1 MSKKKFI
8 SLNLRLTIVVL
19 ATIVLAIS
27 LYGVSDWLENMLIE
41 KFYKSD
47 AAIEKNVGKAYS
59 GLEEYIAN
67 NNVKGTDTEK
77 LQKWVKKND
86 YTYLTVSDDT
96 NTVFDGGWSY
106 SPTTDKKT
114 NSDKKLKTNNQ
125 INQQTTALDE
135 NFKTNF
141 KNRIVKFADK
151 KILRIYR
158 CVQGRA
164 FFKDYA
170 FSQDI
175 HLWSCYFR
183 KPFDI

>member
-19 ATIVLAIS
+19 ATITLAIS
-27 LYGVSDWLENMLIE
+27 LYGISDWLENILIE

-47 AAIEKNVGKAYS
+47 TAIEKNVGKAYS

-106 SPTTDKKT
+106 TPSSDKRTKDDKKIT
-114 NSDKKLKTNNQ
+114 INDQNS
-125 INQQTTALDE
+125 QQATILDE

-151 KILRIYR
+151 K
-158 CVQGRA
+158 
-164 FFKDYA
+164 
-170 FSQDI
+170 
-175 HLWSCYFR
+175 
-183 KPFDI
+183 